1 MDRTVQ
7 TEVVQEQGQ
16 WVVFLLVIDEE
27 GISRRRLSV
36 HLSEREARVAA
47 SVAQR
52 AAHRRRRTPPDEP
65 FGRS

>member
-1 MDRTVQ
+1 MDQAVQ
-7 TEVVQEQGQ
+7 TEVVLEQGQ

-27 GISRRRLSV
+27 GIDRRRLSTHV
-36 HLSEREARVAA
+36 SQREAEVAA

-52 AAHRRRRTPPDEP
+52 AAHRRQRPYWDEG